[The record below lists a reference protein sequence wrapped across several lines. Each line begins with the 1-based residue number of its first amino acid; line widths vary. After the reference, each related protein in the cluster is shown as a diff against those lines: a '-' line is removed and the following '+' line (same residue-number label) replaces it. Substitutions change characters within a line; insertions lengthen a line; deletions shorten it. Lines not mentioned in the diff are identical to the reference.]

1 MAGVE
6 LNPDLEAA
14 VARGPLRAWAD
25 KAARELQAA
34 AAKEAPPAKVW
45 RTAEDERVRATHH
58 KADGQA
64 VAENVKFV
72 LDKPQEGPTA
82 HGQAEHAAHQAE
94 GHHGGRTGDIARK
107 TGQLGIELAAYPR
120 DECLSPGNRYNCRCE
135 SVVHAEMIAE
145 TVAADPVTVSGTQVR
160 VKVGTDFNR
169 VAESEF
175 GDGDSPGLR
184 WMGRALSD
192 FRSRLA
198 AGGG

>member
-1 MAGVE
+1 MAGAE

-45 RTAEDERVRATHH
+45 RTAGDDKVRPAHR
-58 KADGQA
+58 KADGQEVA
-64 VAENVKFV
+64 VNVKFV
-72 LDKPQEGPTA
+72 LDKPEEGPTA

-94 GHHGGRTGDIARK
+94 GHHGGRSGDIARK

-120 DECLSPGNRYNCRCE
+120 DESLSAGNRYYCRCE
-135 SVVHAEMIAE
+135 SVEYAERIAA
-145 TVAADPVTVSGTQVR
+145 TVVADPVTVSGTQVR

-175 GDGDSPGLR
+175 GDGASPGLR
-184 WMGRALSD
+184 WMGRALND